1 MEKRKKTIKPAAL
14 ILAAVVLVAVIAA
27 GFFYFRSRVERG
39 PASALEN
46 ALSQWAEEWKSG
58 DSRALSE
65 GMIFAASPQE
75 KPEIDEAE
83 DGALSAEEL
92 KAIMEERYS
101 DLIEP
106 TEEAEPASSLF
117 PILMRY
123 TTVSYTLPSNVERGQ
138 IVTFEITGPD
148 MEKILPLLDESAD
161 QAALLSQ
168 LEALLKTG
176 NYAERTVTAQS
187 EIEALDNGYRL
198 RTSYELINGLYG
210 GLPGIVS
217 DALPGAG

>member
-14 ILAAVVLVAVIAA
+14 ILAAAVLVAVIAA

-46 ALSQWAEEWKSG
+46 ALSQWTEEWKSG

-75 KPEIDEAE
+75 EPEIDEAE

-101 DLIEP
+101 DP
-106 TEEAEPASSLF
+106 DRAPGRSGTGQQPF
-117 PILMRY
+117 PHPDAVYNSFLYAAFQCR
-123 TTVSYTLPSNVERGQ
+123 ER
-138 IVTFEITGPD
+138 PNCN
-148 MEKILPLLDESAD
+148 L
-161 QAALLSQ
+161 
-168 LEALLKTG
+168 
-176 NYAERTVTAQS
+176 
-187 EIEALDNGYRL
+187 
-198 RTSYELINGLYG
+198 
-210 GLPGIVS
+210 
-217 DALPGAG
+217 